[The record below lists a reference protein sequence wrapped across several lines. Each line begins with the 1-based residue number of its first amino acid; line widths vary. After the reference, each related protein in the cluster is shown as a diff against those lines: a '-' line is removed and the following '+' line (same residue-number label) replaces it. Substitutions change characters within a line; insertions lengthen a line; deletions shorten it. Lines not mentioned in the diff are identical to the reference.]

1 MWISLRYLGI
11 KCGDRVVLFLPNIPE
26 FVITYLAILKR
37 GAVVVSVNS
46 MLKSDEVSFILNDS
60 EAVAVVTTE
69 SLREQIPYGDLAF
82 LKNVLIAEGGTDT
95 DISLSTL
102 LEKGSSNFKA
112 VSMEPKAPA
121 AIVYTSGTTGFPKG
135 ATLG

>member
-69 SLREQIPYGDLAF
+69 SLREQIPHGDLAF
-82 LKNVLIAEGGTDT
+82 LKNVLIAGGGTDT
-95 DISLSTL
+95 DIIYSARKR
-102 LEKGSSNFKA
+102 EF
-112 VSMEPKAPA
+112 
-121 AIVYTSGTTGFPKG
+121 
-135 ATLG
+135 